1 MRVLVCPLAVIETPV
16 EIVLKLLEPQN
27 LGRWIDGKVESV
39 QPEGRMVVGQEA
51 ILSKKALGL
60 TWRAKIKVV
69 GIDEINHE
77 IRYDVF
83 LSEGNPIQSF
93 LGMRVEEKL
102 QYAPLTD
109 TTCEVH
115 YNCNIIFQDGIRGW
129 LIKTILGRAMIAGPA
144 DSLRSLKAEAERE
157 YKQLHG

>member
-1 MRVLVCPLAVIETPV
+1 
-16 EIVLKLLEPQN
+16 
-27 LGRWIDGKVESV
+27 
-39 QPEGRMVVGQEA
+39 MVVGQEA
-51 ILSKKALGL
+51 NLCTKALGL

-69 GIDEINHE
+69 GIDEINGE

-83 LSEGNPIQSF
+83 LSKGNPIQSV
-93 LGMRVEEKL
+93 LGMRVEEQL

-115 YNCNIIFQDGIRGW
+115 YNCNIIFQGGIRGW
-129 LIKTILGRAMIAGPA
+129 LIKTILGRAMSAGPA
-144 DSLRSLKAEAERE
+144 DSLRRLKTEAERE

>member
-1 MRVLVCPLAVIETPV
+1 LAIIEAPI
-16 EIVLKLLEPQN
+16 EIVLRLLEPHN
-27 LGRWIDGKVESV
+27 LGRWIDGKIESV

-60 TWRAKIKVV
+60 TWRARMKVV
-69 GIDEINHE
+69 GMDAINHE

-115 YNCNIIFQDGIRGW
+115 YNCNIILPDGIRGW
-129 LIKTILGRAMIAGPA
+129 LIKTILGRAMIASPA
-144 DSLRSLKAEAERE
+144 DSLRRLKTEAERE

>member
-1 MRVLVCPLAVIETPV
+1 MHVLVCPLAVIETPV

-27 LGRWIDGKVESV
+27 WGRWIDGKVESV
-39 QPEGRMVVGQEA
+39 QPEGRMVAGQEA

-60 TWRAKIKVV
+60 TWKGKIKVV

-83 LSEGNPIQSF
+83 LSKGNPIQSF

>member
-1 MRVLVCPLAVIETPV
+1 MRVLVCPSAVIETPV

-39 QPEGRMVVGQEA
+39 QPEGRMVVGQEV

-60 TWRAKIKVV
+60 TWRAKMKVV

-83 LSEGNPIQSF
+83 LI

>member
-1 MRVLVCPLAVIETPV
+1 MRLLVCPFATIEAPI

-27 LGRWIDGKVESV
+27 LGSWVDGKVESV
-39 QPEGRMVVGQEA
+39 QPEGQMVVGQEA
-51 ILSKKALGL
+51 ILSTKALGL
-60 TWRAKIKVV
+60 TWRAKMKVV
-69 GIDEINHE
+69 GIDLANHE

-83 LSEGNPIQSF
+83 LI

-115 YNCNIIFQDGIRGW
+115 YNCDIVFQDGIRGW

-144 DSLRSLKAEAERE
+144 DSLRKLKAGAERE
-157 YKQLHG
+157 YKQFHG